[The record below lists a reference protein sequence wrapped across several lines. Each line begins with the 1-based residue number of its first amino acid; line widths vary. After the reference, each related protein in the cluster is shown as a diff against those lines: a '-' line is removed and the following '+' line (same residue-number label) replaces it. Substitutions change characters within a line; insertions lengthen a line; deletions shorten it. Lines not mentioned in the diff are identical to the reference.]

1 MVYLRSSP
9 TYSPTGLVTIRVA
22 HLSLLAHH
30 LQAILFYT
38 PRYLWKMWE
47 GGKIHGLIMDLDVV
61 LCSQVEKRAKKR
73 LLLEYLWDNL
83 K

>member
-1 MVYLRSSP
+1 M
-9 TYSPTGLVTIRVA
+9 VA
-22 HLSLLAHH
+22 HPLCVCRHPIVITHAVHH

-47 GGKIHGLIMDLDVV
+47 GGKIQGLIMDLDVV